1 MAEEIT
7 TAAYTRRTIVVPASD
22 PDGVDASSPRS
33 TGNARPALKLSV
45 HDYNVHRPNTRGL
58 TVVLAHGA
66 SHSKHVWEAVINHL
80 LAKPGAKNRYKRFI
94 AVDAA
99 NHGDSAVLNRD
110 VLPPTG
116 A

>member
-1 MAEEIT
+1 MADEIT
-7 TAAYTRRTIVVPASD
+7 TGAYTRRTIVLPASD
-22 PDGVDASSPRS
+22 PDGVDASSPRKGKHAS
-33 TGNARPALKLSV
+33 LKLSV

-58 TVVLAHGA
+58 TVILAHGT
-66 SHSKHVWEAVINHL
+66 SHNKYIWESVINHL

-94 AVDAA
+94 ALDAA